1 MKTTEITTEITEEMN
16 SVAEAYIADLKRKL
30 EEKLAFINTVVP
42 LLEKYKENNELFTI
56 WRLGTD
62 LYGAEYDNHND
73 FSMRSPSHKYSQC
86 MTWTMRL
93 TYLITDLTDRGYI
106 EVVNNFCCHGCPN
119 VYRVK

>member
-1 MKTTEITTEITEEMN
+1 MNTTEITANLTEEMN

-42 LLEKYKENNELFTI
+42 LLEKYKKNNELFTV

-62 LYGAEYDNHND
+62 LYGADYDHHDESNVLRGNQ
-73 FSMRSPSHKYSQC
+73 YSQC
-86 MTWTMRL
+86 MTWTMQL

-106 EVVNNFCCHGCPN
+106 EVVDNFCSHSCPH

>member
-1 MKTTEITTEITEEMN
+1 MKTTEITANLTEEMN

-42 LLEKYKENNELFTI
+42 LLEKYKKNNELFTV

-62 LYGAEYDNHND
+62 LYGTDYDNHSEDYSN
-73 FSMRSPSHKYSQC
+73 HKYSQC
-86 MTWTMRL
+86 MNWTMRL
-93 TYLITDLTDRGYI
+93 TSLITDLTDRGYI
-106 EVVNNFCCHGCPN
+106 EAVDNFCCHGCPN